1 MNFLFSLYNELLWRP
16 LFNGLVFFYTYLPF
30 HDLGLAI
37 VALTLAIRLLL
48 TPLLWKAQRAQKEL
62 ASLQPEIKKI
72 QTQLKNDR
80 EAQGKALMELYA
92 TRGINPFSGCLILL
106 IQLPILIALFQVFQ
120 YGFAAEKL
128 VYLYSFLARPEA
140 LNPVSFG
147 FLDLSRPNLVLG
159 ALAALTQF
167 LQTKLM
173 LPSVSRATA
182 SGSDMAAILQWQSL
196 YVLPLIVFFSSYQFP
211 SALLLYWTV
220 LSTLGIL
227 QEILMKR
234 FSRFSSHGSGTGKK

>member
-1 MNFLFSLYNELLWRP
+1 MAFLSSLYHELLWRP
-16 LFNGLVFFYTYLPF
+16 LFNGLIFFYTTLPI

-62 ASLQPEIKKI
+62 AGLQSEVQKI
-72 QTQLKNDR
+72 QTQFKNDR
-80 EAQGKALMELYA
+80 EGQGKALMELYA
-92 TRGINPFSGCLILL
+92 ARGVNPFSGCLVIL

-120 YGFAAEKL
+120 NGFAAEKL

-147 FLDLSRPNLVLG
+147 FLDLSTPNMVLG
-159 ALAALTQF
+159 ALAAFTQF
-167 LQTKLM
+167 LQTKYM
-173 LPSVSRATA
+173 LPAMSSAIPKEP
-182 SGSDMAAILQWQSL
+182 DMARMLQWQSL
-196 YVLPLIVFFSSYQFP
+196 YVLPVIVFFSSYQFP

-234 FSRFSSHGSGTGKK
+234 FSHSENGPRTGKK